1 MRETKTNIGGK
12 KKDRLD
18 REARALRENLFRR
31 KEQERAREG
40 QKVGTS
46 KKKPSDRE
54 GER

>member
-1 MRETKTNIGGK
+1 MRKIKTNIGAK
-12 KKDRLD
+12 KKERLD

-40 QKVGTS
+40 QRVDRS
-46 KKKPSDRE
+46 KKKPSDIE

>member
-1 MRETKTNIGGK
+1 MLETKTNIGGK
-12 KKDRLD
+12 KKARLE

-40 QKVGTS
+40 QKVDRS
-46 KKKPSDRE
+46 KKKPSDIE